1 MTPQQIRDAIVTDPA
16 LQALA
21 AARND
26 AGLADALSVGRTK
39 QVPVDVGNGT
49 LLDVLGL
56 TVGNAL
62 IDLIHNTAS
71 YRYVVPLLDQ
81 GRLRL
86 DSPLVQGTLA
96 QLSGQQIAA
105 GVTLDAVHVAALN
118 ALCVVDDP
126 VSTDEVSAA
135 LNEAI

>member
-96 QLSGQQIAA
+96 QLTGQQIAA